1 MASWKTEKRAFE
13 GPLEQDRDVGAL
25 TVRDDKRIAGR
36 AGDNGG
42 GGRSYG
48 ENDGTDAASPAAGT
62 APARGATPAAPI
74 ADEERRALL
83 DGAVHDPHRLLGA
96 HPLSEGTLVRVLRPF
111 AETVAVLTAG
121 GERYELASEGEGLFA
136 AVLPLSLGDYRLEV
150 GYGDA
155 TVTLDDPYR
164 FLPTLGEIDL
174 HLIGEGRHEQLW
186 EVLGSRLRRFESPA
200 DSPFEAPT
208 GTSFAVWAPNARGVR
223 VVGDFNYWNG
233 TSHPMRSMG
242 SSGVWELFVPG
253 VEVGARY
260 KYEILG
266 RDGVWR
272 QKADP
277 LARRCEMP
285 PANASIVDE
294 SHFEWTDGDWLDQRA
309 KWDPYRS
316 PMSVYELHLASW
328 RPGLDYRGLAEQL
341 PDYLNELGFTHVEF
355 LPPTEHPFGGSWG
368 YQVSSY
374 FAPTAR
380 LGTPDDFRF
389 LIDALH
395 RAGIGVI
402 IDWVPAHF
410 PKDAWALAEFDGTP
424 LYEHPDPWRG
434 EHPDWGTLVF
444 DFGRREVRNFLV
456 ASALFWCEE
465 MHVDGLRVDA
475 VASMLYLDY
484 SREEGQW
491 HPNAYGGRENLEAV
505 SFLQELTATVYK
517 RVPGVTVSAEESTA
531 WPGVTRPTDQDG
543 LGFGFKWNM
552 GWMHDSLGYM
562 AEAPINRRWH
572 HNRMTFSLVY
582 AFTENFILPI
592 SHDEVV
598 HGKGS
603 LLRKMPGD
611 RWQQLA
617 NVRAYLAFMWSHPG
631 KQLLFSGCEFAQ
643 DAEWSEQAGLDWWLL
658 DNPAHRGV
666 FRVVQDLNAAYR
678 ARPALWEQDTSGNG
692 FSWLAANDG
701 DHNVFAFVRWAYDG
715 RPLVCVVNFAGVPW
729 EGYSL
734 PLPLSTDRAQVWSE
748 VLNTD
753 AEQYGGSGVGNFGQV
768 YAINEGQ
775 DGWPARAVLR
785 LPPLGAL
792 WLEPRP
798 IEESAAVED
807 AAQAEIE
814 VVEEAEA
821 IAGTEAVAETELIGD
836 TIPGMR
842 DEPVASEPGLRAEPI
857 TTEAGALEV
866 PETIPEPAKAK
877 RVKP

>member
-1 MASWKTEKRAFE
+1 M
-13 GPLEQDRDVGAL
+13 GAL
-25 TVRDDKRIAGR
+25 TVRDDERTASR
-36 AGDNGG
+36 GG
-42 GGRSYG
+42 SL
-48 ENDGTDAASPAAGT
+48 DAA
-62 APARGATPAAPI
+62 PAAPL
-74 ADEERRALL
+74 AEDERRSLL
-83 DGAVHDPHRLLGA
+83 DGAVHDPHHLLGV
-96 HPLSEGTLVRVLRPF
+96 HPSGDGTLVRVLRPF

-121 GERYELASEGEGLFA
+121 GERCQLAAEGEGLFSG
-136 AVLPLSLGDYRLEV
+136 VLPSPLGDYRLEI

-155 TVTLDDPYR
+155 TVRLDDPFR
-164 FLPTLGEIDL
+164 FLPTLGEIDV

-186 EVLGSRLRRFESPA
+186 EALGSRVRSFDSPE
-200 DSPFEAPT
+200 DSPFEPPT

-233 TSHPMRSMG
+233 TGHPLRTIG

-253 VEVGARY
+253 VGAGSRY

-266 RDGVWR
+266 HDGVWR

-277 LARRCEMP
+277 LARRSEQP
-285 PANASIVDE
+285 PATASIVDDSQYSWSDAE
-294 SHFEWTDGDWLDQRA
+294 WLDRRE
-309 KWDPYRS
+309 KWEAYRS

-328 RPGLDYRGLAEQL
+328 RPGLDYLGLAQQL
-341 PDYLNELGFTHVEF
+341 PPYLNELGFTHVEF
-355 LPPTEHPFGGSWG
+355 MPPTEHPYGGSWG

-380 LGTPDDFRF
+380 LGTPDDFRA
-389 LIDALH
+389 LVDALH

-410 PKDAWALAEFDGTP
+410 PKDAWALAAFDGTP

-444 DFGRREVRNFLV
+444 DYGRREVRNFLV

-484 SREEGQW
+484 SREDRW
-491 HPNAYGGRENLEAV
+491 HPNVYGGRENLEAV

-517 RVPGVTVSAEESTA
+517 RVPGVVVTAEESTA
-531 WPGVTRPTDQDG
+531 WPGVTLPTGQRVEGSGGNG

-562 AEAPINRRWH
+562 AESPINRRYH
-572 HNRMTFSLVY
+572 HNRMTFSLMY

-617 NVRAYLAFMWSHPG
+617 NVRAYLAFMWAHPG

-643 DAEWSEQAGLDWWLL
+643 DAEWSEQGGLDWWLL
-658 DNPAHRGV
+658 DDAGHRGV
-666 FRVVQDLNAAYR
+666 FRTVQDLNAAYA
-678 ARPALWEQDTSGNG
+678 ARPALWEQDASSAG
-692 FSWLAANDG
+692 FSWLAANDA
-701 DHNVFAFVRWAYDG
+701 DRNVFAFVRWALDG
-715 RPLVCVVNFAGVPW
+715 TPLVCVVNFAGVPW
-729 EGYSL
+729 EDYSL
-734 PLPLSTDRAQVWSE
+734 PLPLDAQRAPVWDE

-753 AEQYGGSGVGNFGQV
+753 AEAYGGSGVGNFGRV
-768 YAINEGQ
+768 FAVPEGQ
-775 DGWPARAVLR
+775 DGWPARAMLR
-785 LPPLGAL
+785 VPPLGAL
-792 WLEPRP
+792 WLVPRP
-798 IEESAAVED
+798 VDTLEAQEAKAEEAKADAED
-807 AAQAEIE
+807 AEDAE
-814 VVEEAEA
+814 EET
-821 IAGTEAVAETELIGD
+821 GTEVSAEGPLRLQ
-836 TIPGMR
+836 R
-842 DEPVASEPGLRAEPI
+842 D
-857 TTEAGALEV
+857 ALGGFDDVGEQ
-866 PETIPEPAKAK
+866 
-877 RVKP
+877 

>member
-1 MASWKTEKRAFE
+1 M
-13 GPLEQDRDVGAL
+13 
-25 TVRDDKRIAGR
+25 TVRDEKRIAGKTGVEDEEGIAADNVAESDEVDEER
-36 AGDNGG
+36 AEEERADEQRAEEGGDL
-42 GGRSYG
+42 R
-48 ENDGTDAASPAAGT
+48 A
-62 APARGATPAAPI
+62 APAEPMVE
-74 ADEERRALL
+74 DERRALL

-96 HPLSEGTLVRVLRPF
+96 HPAPGGTLVRALRPF
-111 AETVAVLTAG
+111 AETVTVLTPDG
-121 GERYELASEGEGLFA
+121 GRCALLPEGEGLFA
-136 AVLPLSLGDYRLEV
+136 GVLPDELGDYRLEIS
-150 GYGDA
+150 YGDA
-155 TVTLDDPYR
+155 TVQTDDPYR
-164 FLPTLGEIDL
+164 FLPTLGDIDL

-186 EVLGSRLRRFESPA
+186 EVLGSRLRSFDSAPG
-200 DSPFEAPT
+200 SPFEAPT

-233 TSHPMRSMG
+233 TSHPLRSMG

-253 VEVGARY
+253 VISGARY

-277 LARRCEMP
+277 LARRCEHP

-294 SHFEWTDGDWLDQRA
+294 SHYTWTDAEWLDKRA
-309 KWDPYRS
+309 KWDAYHS
-316 PMSVYELHLASW
+316 PMSVYECHLASW
-328 RPGLDYRGLAEQL
+328 RPGLDYRGLANEL
-341 PDYLNELGFTHVEF
+341 PAYLNELGFTHVEF

-380 LGTPDDFRF
+380 LGTPDDFRA

-395 RAGIGVI
+395 QAGIGVI

-444 DFGRREVRNFLV
+444 DYGRREVRNFLV

-517 RVPGVTVSAEESTA
+517 RVPGVLVTAEESTA
-531 WPGVTRPTDQDG
+531 WPGVTKPTDQHIEGTGTNG

-552 GWMHDSLGYM
+552 GWMHDSLSYM
-562 AEAPINRRWH
+562 AEEPINRRYH
-572 HNRMTFSLVY
+572 HNRMSFSLMY

-617 NVRAYLAFMWSHPG
+617 NLRAFLAFMWSHPG

-643 DAEWSEQAGLDWWLL
+643 DAEWSEQHGLDWWLL
-658 DNPAHRGV
+658 DYPEHRGI
-666 FRVVQDLNAAYR
+666 FRMVQDLNAAYR
-678 ARPALWEQDTSGNG
+678 KHPALWEQDTSGNG
-692 FSWLAANDG
+692 FSWLAANDS
-701 DHNVFAFVRWAYDG
+701 DHNLFAFVRWASDG
-715 RPLVCVVNFAGVPW
+715 TPLVCVVNFAGVPW

-734 PLPLSTDRAQVWSE
+734 ALPWGTDRAQVWDE

-753 AEQYGGSGVGNFGQV
+753 AEQYGGSGVGNLGQV
-768 YAINEGQ
+768 HAIPEGQ
-775 DGWPARAVLR
+775 DGWPARAWLR
-785 LPPLGAL
+785 VPPLGAL
-792 WLEPRP
+792 WLTPRL
-798 IEESAAVED
+798 ID
-807 AAQAEIE
+807 DGQR
-814 VVEEAEA
+814 EAEQA
-821 IAGTEAVAETELIGD
+821 TEPEPEL
-836 TIPGMR
+836 
-842 DEPVASEPGLRAEPI
+842 EQAAEP
-857 TTEAGALEV
+857 EPEQESGPDEQLVQQGALKGALSGLDDVGE
-866 PETIPEPAKAK
+866 E
-877 RVKP
+877 

>member
-1 MASWKTEKRAFE
+1 
-13 GPLEQDRDVGAL
+13 L
-25 TVRDDKRIAGR
+25 TVRTVRDEARIAGSDPAGEGIPR
-36 AGDNGG
+36 AA
-42 GGRSYG
+42 R
-48 ENDGTDAASPAAGT
+48 PA
-62 APARGATPAAPI
+62 PPL

-96 HPLSEGTLVRVLRPF
+96 HPAAEGTLVRVLRPF
-111 AETVAVLTAG
+111 AETVAIRTAA
-121 GERYELASEGEGLFA
+121 GERYELAAQGEGLFA
-136 AVLPLSLGDYRLEV
+136 AELPLELGDYRLAID
-150 GYGDA
+150 YGGA
-155 TVTLDDPYR
+155 EVTLDDPYR

-186 EVLGSRLRRFESPA
+186 RVLGSRVRRFDSPP
-200 DSPFEAPT
+200 DSPFESPV

-242 SSGVWELFVPG
+242 SSGVWELFIPG
-253 VEVGARY
+253 VGPGSRY

-277 LARRCEMP
+277 LARRCEQP
-285 PANASIVDE
+285 PANASVIDE
-294 SHFEWTDGDWLDQRA
+294 SHHEWTDSAWVRQRA
-309 KWDPYRS
+309 EYDPYHS

-341 PDYLNELGFTHVEF
+341 PPYLNELGFTHVEF

-380 LGTPDDFRF
+380 LGTPDDFRA

-402 IDWVPAHF
+402 VDWVPAHF
-410 PKDAWALAEFDGTP
+410 PKDSWALAEFDGTA

-444 DFGRREVRNFLV
+444 DYGRREVRNFLV

-484 SREEGQW
+484 SREAGQW

-517 RVPGVTVSAEESTA
+517 RVPGAIVMAEESTA
-531 WPGVTRPTDQDG
+531 WPGVTQPTHQEVHGGVNG

-552 GWMHDSLGYM
+552 GWMHDTLGYL
-562 AEAPINRRWH
+562 AEDPVNRRFH

-603 LLRKMPGD
+603 LLNKMPGD
-611 RWQQLA
+611 RWQQFA
-617 NVRAYLAFMWSHPG
+617 NLRAFLAFMWAHPG

-643 DAEWSEQAGLDWWLL
+643 NDEWSEQRGLDWWLL
-658 DNPAHRGV
+658 DHAEHRGV
-666 FRVVQDLNAAYR
+666 FRLVQGLNAAYR
-678 ARPALWEQDTSGNG
+678 ERPALWEQDTSGAG
-692 FSWLAANDG
+692 FSWLAADDA
-701 DHNVFAFVRWAYDG
+701 DHNVFAFVRWALDG
-715 RPLVCVVNFAGVPW
+715 TPLVCIANFAGVPW
-729 EGYSL
+729 EAYTVAL
-734 PLPLSTDRAQVWSE
+734 PLPVDKAPVWDE
-748 VLNTD
+748 VVNTD
-753 AEQYGGSGVGNFGQV
+753 AEQYGGSGVGNFGAV
-768 YAINEGQ
+768 TAIGEEWG
-775 DGWPARAVLR
+775 GWPSRAVLR
-785 LPPLGAL
+785 VPPLGAL
-792 WLEPRP
+792 WLAPRP
-798 IEESAAVED
+798 VPKRVEDVEGVGEDTEPPETEPVRERALPEADAVSDGAVSDSAVSDGAAPKSAAPE
-807 AAQAEIE
+807 AAASK
-814 VVEEAEA
+814 A
-821 IAGTEAVAETELIGD
+821 
-836 TIPGMR
+836 P
-842 DEPVASEPGLRAEPI
+842 ASEAAKAEP
-857 TTEAGALEV
+857 ERDA
-866 PETIPEPAKAK
+866 
-877 RVKP
+877 